1 MGAKGIPIEVTI
13 LVTPGEWTDFC
24 KACSRAH
31 VSPCDVLRAFMRWTA
46 RRPEILD
53 LSLGLPPGKAGVGN
67 RRQQPTPANPR
78 KGVRQ
83 ASGTPDFHYSYAA
96 RIYIPKSVIK

>member
-1 MGAKGIPIEVTI
+1 MGAKGVPIEVTI
-13 LVTPGEWTDFC
+13 LVTPGEWADFR
-24 KACSRAH
+24 KACSQAR

-67 RRQQPTPANPR
+67 RRQQPTPAKGGTHRQGEGGGGRLPPR
-78 KGVRQ
+78 STATIHR
-83 ASGTPDFHYSYAA
+83 
-96 RIYIPKSVIK
+96 R